1 MTENTGEESINAR
14 AEQSPGADIPKRK
27 GRPPKVDDRRAVNEI
42 LADSAPLA
50 AAILQKHIER
60 RRGFRHLAS
69 DIQRA
74 CEYVID
80 HAIGKARQKV
90 EHSGGVM
97 TYGELAKSAEGLDK
111 KPRPI
116 LAEALEIAHKYQA
129 KTPEEAPDPDPD
141 NDKLADS

>member
-1 MTENTGEESINAR
+1 MTENTGKESINAR
-14 AEQSPGADIPKRK
+14 ADESPGVDIPKRK
-27 GRPPKVDDRRAVNEI
+27 GRPPKVEDRREVNEI
-42 LADSAPLA
+42 LTASAPLA

-90 EHSGGVM
+90 EHTGGIM
-97 TYGELAKSAEGLDK
+97 TYAELAKSADALDN

-116 LAEALEIAHKYQA
+116 LAEALEIAHKYQE
-129 KTPEEAPDPDPD
+129 KTPAPASDETPPASD
-141 NDKLADS
+141 